1 MDKVIDMKR
10 LGRRLAGKRVER
22 GLTQQELATKAHLT
36 QRTIALL
43 ELGNKPGVAL
53 QTMASLAHALQVCLT
68 YLVYGDD
75 DDAGEHSTRR
85 RVRRPAPDADE
96 DDAHAA

>member
-22 GLTQQELATKAHLT
+22 GLTQQELATRAHLT

-68 YLVYGDD
+68 YLVYGDED
-75 DDAGEHSTRR
+75 DEDERPTRR
-85 RVRRPAPDADE
+85 RVRRSAGDVDDA
-96 DDAHAA
+96 DAHAA

>member
-1 MDKVIDMKR
+1 MERLIDMKR

-22 GLTQQELATKAHLT
+22 GLTQQALATQAHLT

-53 QTMASLAHALQVCLT
+53 ETMASLAKALQVCLS

-75 DDAGEHSTRR
+75 DEHGERPTRR
-85 RVRRPAPDADE
+85 RVRRAPDDNEEYALSP
-96 DDAHAA
+96 